1 MTQRT
6 IVVAGGASGIGLATA
21 QRAVA
26 DGWRTIIVDIQDPL
40 EPVAARLVKCDLLDA
55 DAARTA
61 LEGIVR
67 DEERVDALVASAG
80 GQMGGALAA
89 YDVEEWT
96 QRFTANTLPV
106 LRSIRSLLP
115 ALQAAAAANGVADII
130 VVGSIAGDTAFDYAT
145 IYGAAAAGRDAL
157 GEQLRVELRTEQ
169 IRARTISMGFVLSP
183 MTAGLDIPA
192 VTDQMAEEPLLPED
206 IATIV
211 HHGLNLPPDVNV
223 HDIVVVPTSQE
234 WA

>member
-130 VVGSIAGDTAFDYAT
+130 VVGSIAGDTAFETTRRSTAPP
-145 IYGAAAAGRDAL
+145 
-157 GEQLRVELRTEQ
+157 LRVATPSASSCGWSC
-169 IRARTISMGFVLSP
+169 ARSRSG
-183 MTAGLDIPA
+183 PA
-192 VTDQMAEEPLLPED
+192 RYP
-206 IATIV
+206 
-211 HHGLNLPPDVNV
+211 
-223 HDIVVVPTSQE
+223 
-234 WA
+234 WASSCRP